1 MAIERT
7 PATPIEG
14 TIEQEPK
21 ELEIMI
27 ENPESVAIETE
38 DGGMIIDFKPRSGKS
53 SGESEFNSNL
63 TEYIDDGDLDKLGSK
78 LISDY
83 MGDKD
88 SRKDWEETYIKGLDQ
103 LGLKIEERTVPWAG
117 ACGVFHPM
125 LSEAVIRFQSQSIS
139 EMFPAKGPVRTK
151 IVGKVTEEKEKQAK
165 RVEDY
170 LNYMLTHEMS
180 EYRTETEKMLFSLPL
195 AGSAFRKVYYDH
207 SMGRPC
213 SIFVPAEDVVVN
225 YGASD
230 LTTCERTTHVMRKST
245 NEVRKM
251 QVNGFYRDIELPSSE
266 PDYSNISKK
275 YDEITGE
282 ANTFNYDERHTILE
296 MLVDLDLP
304 GFEDTGESG
313 EETGIALPYVATVDY
328 PSGNILSIRRNWYE
342 DDKARMRRMHFVHY
356 QYLPGIGFYGFGLIH
371 MVGGLAKSATSILRQ
386 LVDAG
391 TLSNLPG
398 GLKARGL
405 RIKGDDTP
413 IMPGEFRDVDIP
425 GGAIRDNITFLP
437 YKEPSA
443 TLYQLLQ
450 NIVEEGRRF
459 ASISDMKISD
469 MSNQAPV
476 GTTLALL
483 ERNQKV
489 MSAVQARLHASMRKE
504 FDILVNIIKDFTD
517 PAYPYETDE
526 EESIKAEDFDERID
540 VLPVSDPNAAT
551 MAQRIMQYQAAMQ
564 LAQSAPQ
571 MYNLPELHRQMLEVI
586 GIRNVEDIIPDK
598 DDIDPVDPV
607 TAVQNLINGKPV
619 KAFSFQDHESHIS
632 TIISAQENPEI
643 MKLVQIAPTAQ
654 SIIAASSAYI
664 NEHLTMKFRK
674 EIEREM
680 GIELPPEGEPLP
692 ADVEKRL
699 SSLVAEA
706 ARRVTATAQAQAE
719 QERIQKQQQDPLIQ
733 MKEREVAVKEAD
745 VQRKAQE
752 AQGKLQ
758 LDAQKSASRDQIEKA
773 RIESQNK
780 IEKERIESRNEIEK
794 ERIESRN
801 ETAGASIGQRIAS
814 DLLKAEQ
821 LKDKDA
827 REDYKKGVDIG
838 INIAKDSNKN
848 DW

>member
-1 MAIERT
+1 LAIERT